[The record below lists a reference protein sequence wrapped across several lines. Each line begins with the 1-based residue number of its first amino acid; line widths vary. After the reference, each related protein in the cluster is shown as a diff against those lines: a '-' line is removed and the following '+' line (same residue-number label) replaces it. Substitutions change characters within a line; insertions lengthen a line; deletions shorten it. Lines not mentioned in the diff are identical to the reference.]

1 MSSERGQP
9 NFPYHYGCE
18 AESYTFYR
26 VPKVLFSEPEFRGLS
41 TDARLLY
48 GLLLDRMQLS
58 LRNGWMDEDGRVYI
72 FFTVESIME
81 ALACG
86 NKKAGQLLAEL
97 DDRKGIGLIS
107 RIRQGMGRPDRIY
120 VHKCITE
127 DMSKRHVLK
136 CQTDMSRD
144 VETTGHDMSKGHP
157 NNTESNKTDK
167 KETNLIES
175 YPGTAGARP
184 GKQWE
189 HEGEGRPDGMDKR
202 DYLNQFEESLSL
214 DALRHDLPFKREQL
228 DELAALMAETCA
240 SRRESIRIAGEDLPL
255 QEVRERFLSLN
266 GEHVRYV
273 LESLD
278 ETTSRVRN
286 IRQYL
291 LTALYNAPLTISSYY
306 EALVRHD
313 LYGNGEQVKCRK
325 K

>member
-1 MSSERGQP
+1 MNSERGQP
-9 NFPYHYGCE
+9 VFPYHYSCE
-18 AESYTFYR
+18 AENYTFYR
-26 VPKVLFSEPEFRGLS
+26 VPKVLFSEPEFKSLS

-86 NKKAGQLLAEL
+86 NKKAGLLLAEL

-107 RIRQGMGRPDRIY
+107 RVRQGMGRPDRIY

-136 CQTDMSRD
+136 CQKDMSRD
-144 VETTGHDMSKGHP
+144 VETTGHDMSKGHG
-157 NNTESNKTDK
+157 NKTESNKTEK
-167 KETNLIES
+167 KETDLIES
-175 YPGTAGARP
+175 HPDTSKASGGIR
-184 GKQWE
+184 E
-189 HEGEGRPDGMDKR
+189 HESNHEADGMDKR
-202 DYLNQFEESLSL
+202 GYLIHFEESLSM
-214 DALRHDLPFKREQL
+214 DALRHDFPYKREQL
-228 DELAALMAETCA
+228 EEIAALMAETCA
-240 SRRESIRIAGEDLPL
+240 SRKEYIHIAGEDLLL
-255 QEVRERFLSLN
+255 QEVRERFLSMN
-266 GEHVRYV
+266 GEHIRYV
-273 LESLD
+273 LESLN

-306 EALVRHD
+306 DALVRHD
-313 LYGNGEQVKCRK
+313 LYGNGDRK
-325 K
+325 